1 MSTPTSASR
10 QHDLA
15 SRVEPQRMSNT
26 TANLVA
32 LHTIVRREI
41 VRIMRIWTQTL
52 IPPAITM
59 TLYFVIFGKLIGSR
73 IGTIQG
79 GYSYM
84 QYIVPG
90 LVMMSIITNSY
101 GNISSSFFGAKFS
114 RAVEEMLVSPMPN
127 WVILAG
133 YVAGAVV
140 RGLVVGALVLLIALF
155 FTDLHVMH
163 PLITFASVLLGAT
176 IFSLAGFVNAVY
188 AKKFDDIALVPTFIL
203 TPLTYLG
210 GVFYSINM
218 LGEPWQA
225 ISRANP
231 ILYMV
236 NAFRYGVLGIS
247 DVHVGWAFVVMLG
260 FVVALSIVALQL
272 LKRGVGLRS

>member
-1 MSTPTSASR
+1 
-10 QHDLA
+10 
-15 SRVEPQRMSNT
+15 MSNAA
-26 TANLVA
+26 ANLVA
-32 LHTIVRREI
+32 LNTIVRREI

-73 IGTIQG
+73 IGSIQG
-79 GYSYM
+79 GFTYM

-140 RGLVVGALVLLIALF
+140 RGLVVGLLVLVIALF

-260 FVVALSIVALQL
+260 FVVALSVVALQL

>member
-1 MSTPTSASR
+1 
-10 QHDLA
+10 
-15 SRVEPQRMSNT
+15 MSNAS
-26 TANLVA
+26 ANLVA
-32 LHTIVRREI
+32 LKTLVRREI

-73 IGTIQG
+73 IGNIEG
-79 GYSYM
+79 GFTYM

-127 WVILAG
+127 WVILLG
-133 YVAGAVV
+133 YVSGAVA
-140 RGLVVGALVLLIALF
+140 RGLVVGILVLLIALF
-155 FTDLHVMH
+155 FTDLHVLH
-163 PLITFASVLLGAT
+163 PLITFVSVLLGAT

-210 GVFYSINM
+210 GVFYSVNM

-236 NAFRYGVLGIS
+236 NAFRFGVLGIS
-247 DVHVGWAFVVMLG
+247 DVHVGMAFVVMIG
-260 FVVALSIVALQL
+260 FVIALSVVALQL